1 MSAEERM
8 DTEEEGGDNES
19 PNCDESDIEDSDRST
34 TSETES
40 SGLNWKIVNLLLI
53 LTHFEL

>member
-19 PNCDESDIEDSDRST
+19 PNCDESDIDDSDHST
-34 TSETES
+34 ASETES
-40 SGLNWKIVNLLLI
+40 SGLNIYFVTVL
-53 LTHFEL
+53 